1 MSVAFIRPP
10 DPIKLPRSGFMVRP
24 MGLFSMM
31 GALGSIGVPANLID
45 LYIRPQTDSELVD
58 RLREGNYRLFA
69 ITCTTYNRFSAIS
82 ISNLLK
88 KNFPDRPIVV
98 GGPHFSK
105 CDEDALKRVPSIDIV
120 VRGEGEE
127 IIKDL
132 VPRLLNGGDWSRVD
146 GISFREGPHIRR
158 NPDAKP
164 VEDLDSLPVYTKFD
178 RKDYPETLAMAWENG
193 TSVPAMAME
202 TSRGCP
208 NRCLFCSAAI
218 PSYRVRSPVSVVD
231 EMEMWMKLFPEIR
244 GFNFVDLTFTADRDH
259 IIGICEQILSRNLK
273 VMWWGESRADIDL
286 DLLDIMYA
294 AGCRALSV
302 GVESGSPR
310 VLATIRKNI
319 SLEQVYDL
327 ADKCDSLG
335 IWLDL
340 FLMFSLPS
348 ETPDDLKMTLALTKQ
363 MLKKYKKVLYPAG
376 GGIVTSIHPGSQVE
390 AMARRNGI
398 IPRDFSWHED
408 FYDPK
413 NLDILCS
420 PYVPIYLENLSRRD
434 LKAAVWKSNHWI
446 WLKYRGEVCQVQ
458 SSYSLDFLFRK
469 EFFRE
474 SKKGAELSQ
483 RLFQELL
490 TKPDSDWRSQASFAP
505 PASACH
511 LTLIRSRN
519 CS

>member
-10 DPIKLPRSGFMVRP
+10 DPIRLPRSGFMIRP
-24 MGLFSMM
+24 MGLLSMM
-31 GALGSIGVPANLID
+31 EALGSIGIPADLID
-45 LYIRPQTDSELVD
+45 LHIRPQTDSELVD
-58 RLREGNYRLFA
+58 RLRKGNYRLFG
-69 ITCTTYNRFSAIS
+69 ITCTTYNRFAAIS
-82 ISNLLK
+82 IANLLK
-88 KNFPDRPIVV
+88 KNFPDRPVVV

-105 CDEDALKRVPSIDIV
+105 CDKDALKHVPSIDIV

-132 VPRLLNGGDWSRVD
+132 VSRLLNGGDWSRID
-146 GISFREGPHIRR
+146 GISFREGSQIRR

-164 VEDLDSLPVYTKFD
+164 VEDLDSLPIFTQFD

-218 PSYRVRSPVSVVD
+218 PSYRVRSPASVVD
-231 EMEMWMKLFPEIR
+231 EMEMWMKLFPEVR
-244 GFNFVDLTFTADRDH
+244 GFNFVDLTFTADRNH
-259 IIGICEQILSRNLK
+259 IIGICEQILSRNLN
-273 VMWWGESRADIDL
+273 VMWWGESRADIDPDVL
-286 DLLDIMYA
+286 DTMYA

-310 VLATIRKNI
+310 VLAAIRKNI

-327 ADKCDSLG
+327 ADRCDSLG

-348 ETPDDLKMTLALTKQ
+348 ETRDDLKMTLALTKQ
-363 MLKKYKKVLYPAG
+363 MLKKYKKVLYPGG

-390 AMARRNGI
+390 AMARRTGI
-398 IPRDFSWHED
+398 IPRDFSWQED

-420 PYVPIYLENLSRRD
+420 PYVPVYLENLSRRD

-446 WLKYRGEVCQVQ
+446 WLKHEGRYARYSHLVRSTF
-458 SSYSLDFLFRK
+458 SSGKNFFEKARRVRNYLSA
-469 EFFRE
+469 FFR
-474 SKKGAELSQ
+474 
-483 RLFQELL
+483 RY
-490 TKPDSDWRSQASFAP
+490 
-505 PASACH
+505 
-511 LTLIRSRN
+511 
-519 CS
+519 

>member
-1 MSVAFIRPP
+1 M
-10 DPIKLPRSGFMVRP
+10 
-24 MGLFSMM
+24 
-31 GALGSIGVPANLID
+31 
-45 LYIRPQTDSELVD
+45 
-58 RLREGNYRLFA
+58 
-69 ITCTTYNRFSAIS
+69 
-82 ISNLLK
+82 
-88 KNFPDRPIVV
+88 V

-105 CDEDALKRVPSIDIV
+105 CDEDALKHVPSIDIV
-120 VRGEGEE
+120 VRGEGEG
-127 IIKDL
+127 IIKEL

-146 GISFREGPHIRR
+146 GISFREGSNIRR

-164 VEDLDSLPVYTKFD
+164 VEDLDSLPIFTQFE
-178 RKDYPETLAMAWENG
+178 RKDYPETLAMHWENG
-193 TSVPAMAME
+193 RTVPAMAME

-208 NRCLFCSAAI
+208 NRCLFCSAAM

-259 IIGICEQILSRNLK
+259 ITGICEQILSRNLK

-286 DLLDIMYA
+286 DLLDMMYS

-319 SLEQVYDL
+319 SLKQVYDL
-327 ADKCDSLG
+327 ANKCDSLG

-348 ETPDDLKMTLALTKQ
+348 ETLDDVKMTLALIKQ
-363 MLKKYKKVLYPAG
+363 MLKQQKKVLYPG
-376 GGIVTSIHPGSQVE
+376 GGGVVTSIHPGSQVE
-390 AMARRNGI
+390 AMARQSGI
-398 IPRDFSWHED
+398 IPQDFSWHEE

-420 PYVPIYLENLSRRD
+420 PYVPIYQENLSATRPQGRCLEIQPLD
-434 LKAAVWKSNHWI
+434 LAQV
-446 WLKYRGEVCQVQ
+446 RGEVCQVP
-458 SSYSLDFLFRK
+458 SSHPLDFLFRK

-474 SKKGAELSQ
+474 SKKGQELSQ
-483 RLFQELL
+483 RLFQDLL
-490 TKPDSDWRSQASFAP
+490 TLPNRDGRPQISLASP
-505 PASACH
+505 ESACH
-511 LTLIRSRN
+511 FTLTY
-519 CS
+519 